1 MCSYRWSF
9 CKLKPHNYILVAIL
23 YEEPLCHSLT
33 CHVRNRFLGVVAQI
47 KRQLKQSYC
56 SMTLLYPDCRQSCR
70 YIDAKHTVYKTAT
83 EEQHNCRKAAWNLKK
98 HIFLKVLIKLKLS
111 VWSIT
116 KLPPPG
122 CRSNSTTAL
131 VVVTI
136 VINVL
141 TTSWRALAK
150 FHRFSTTGF
159 WNKHPPWT
167 LGSGE

>member
-1 MCSYRWSF
+1 MKNLCAIVLPVMSVIVFWELWLKLNDNWSSRIV
-9 CKLKPHNYILVAIL
+9 L
-23 YEEPLCHSLT
+23 
-33 CHVRNRFLGVVAQI
+33 
-47 KRQLKQSYC
+47 

-111 VWSIT
+111 VCSIT